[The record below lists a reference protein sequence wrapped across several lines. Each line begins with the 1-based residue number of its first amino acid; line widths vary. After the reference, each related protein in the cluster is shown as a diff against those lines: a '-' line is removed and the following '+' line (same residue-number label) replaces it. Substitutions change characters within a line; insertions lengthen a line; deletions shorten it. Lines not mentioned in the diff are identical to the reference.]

1 VSARYNCPVARKVVT
16 WLAVAFVVFYL
27 LAQPTQSAKAVKSVG
42 HGVATAGHQLT
53 VFLSSLTK

>member
-1 VSARYNCPVARKVVT
+1 MT
-16 WLAVAFVVFYL
+16 WLVVAFVVFYL